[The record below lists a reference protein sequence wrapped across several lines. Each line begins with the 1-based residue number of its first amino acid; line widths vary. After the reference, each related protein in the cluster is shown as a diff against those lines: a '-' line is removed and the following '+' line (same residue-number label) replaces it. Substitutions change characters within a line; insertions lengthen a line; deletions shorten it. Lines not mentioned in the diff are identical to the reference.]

1 MTDRNNMQIQSC
13 ILDLHTPVLTGP
25 RQVGKTTLLTK
36 MAGEDRKIVS
46 LDNPTIREM
55 APNEEDAFSGAALLK
70 TTVGTGAVVCMP
82 ADVLP
87 IDKKNWYIPAWLI

>member
-36 MAGEDRKIVS
+36 MAGEERKLVYSGLAYLGSQGLRLKGISGS
-46 LDNPTIREM
+46 LCGGPDP
-55 APNEEDAFSGAALLK
+55 
-70 TTVGTGAVVCMP
+70 P
-82 ADVLP
+82 AGRVLRS
-87 IDKKNWYIPAWLI
+87 

>member
-36 MAGEDRKIVS
+36 MAGKDRKLVY
-46 LDNPTIREM
+46 
-55 APNEEDAFSGAALLK
+55 SGLAYLGAEGLLRLTRSPSMESSSIFRSFK
-70 TTVGTGAVVCMP
+70 RRR
-82 ADVLP
+82 
-87 IDKKNWYIPAWLI
+87 